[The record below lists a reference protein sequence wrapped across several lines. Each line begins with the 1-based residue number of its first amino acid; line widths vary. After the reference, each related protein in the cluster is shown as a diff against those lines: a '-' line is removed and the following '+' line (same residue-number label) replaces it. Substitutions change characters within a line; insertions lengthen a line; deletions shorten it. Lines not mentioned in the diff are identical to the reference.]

1 MDMEHHLAARALC
14 LWMGIAAGSSVQAGI
29 TAIKCWTNGEGVRE
43 CGNAVPTEYAQ
54 QGHTVYN
61 DQGVQV
67 GTHQRAKS
75 GEELAEEQRL
85 AALQA
90 EDKRKAEEVAKADRV
105 LLETFSS
112 EDDLILARDGK
123 LSAIDG
129 QIRLLESHIHKS
141 EADLERRRVLVKAI
155 EQRGQ
160 KPAGQI
166 LADIESTR
174 GQIAAHRASI
184 ESKRR
189 EQGTIRQRFDQDL
202 ERFRKLAAQR

>member
-1 MDMEHHLAARALC
+1 MDMEHRLAARALC
-14 LWMGIAAGSSVQAGI
+14 LWMGIAAGSPVQAGI

-90 EDKRKAEEVAKADRV
+90 EEKRKTEEVAKADRV
-105 LLETFSS
+105 FLETFGS

-123 LSAIDG
+123 VSAIDG

-141 EADLERRRVLVKAI
+141 EADLGRRMVLVKSI
-155 EQRGQ
+155 EQRVLFLYYNV
-160 KPAGQI
+160 

-174 GQIAAHRASI
+174 AQIAAHQANI

-189 EQGTIRQRFDQDL
+189 EQDTIRRRFDQDL
-202 ERFRKLAAQR
+202 ERFRKLAVQR

>member
-1 MDMEHHLAARALC
+1 MHMEHRLAARALC
-14 LWMGIAAGSSVQAGI
+14 FWMGIAAASPVQAGT

-61 DQGVQV
+61 DHGVQV

-85 AALQA
+85 AAAQA
-90 EDKRKAEEVAKADRV
+90 EEKRKTEEVAKADRV
-105 LLETFSS
+105 LLETFGS

-123 LSAIDG
+123 VSAIDG

-141 EADLERRRVLVKAI
+141 EADLERRMVLIKSI

-174 GQIAAHRASI
+174 AQIEAHHANI
-184 ESKRR
+184 KSKRR
-189 EQGTIRQRFDQDL
+189 EQDTIRQRFDQDL
-202 ERFRKLAAQR
+202 ERFRKLTAER

>member
-1 MDMEHHLAARALC
+1 MHMEHRLAARALC
-14 LWMGIAAGSSVQAGI
+14 LWMGIAVGSPVQGGT
-29 TAIKCWTNGEGVRE
+29 TAIKCWTNDEGVRE

-61 DQGVQV
+61 DHGVQV

-85 AALQA
+85 AAAQA
-90 EDKRKAEEVAKADRV
+90 EEKRKTEEVARADRV
-105 LLETFSS
+105 LLETFGS

-141 EADLERRRVLVKAI
+141 EADLERRMVLVKSI

-160 KPAGQI
+160 RPAEQI
-166 LADIESTR
+166 LADIESTPA
-174 GQIAAHRASI
+174 QIAAHQANI

-189 EQGTIRQRFDQDL
+189 EQDTIRRRFDQDL
-202 ERFRKLAAQR
+202 ERFRKLAAER

>member
-1 MDMEHHLAARALC
+1 MHMEHRLAARALC
-14 LWMGIAAGSSVQAGI
+14 FWMGIAAASPVQAGT

-61 DQGVQV
+61 DHGVQV

-85 AALQA
+85 AAAQA
-90 EDKRKAEEVAKADRV
+90 EEKRKTEEVAKADRV
-105 LLETFSS
+105 LLETFGS

-123 LSAIDG
+123 VSAIDG

-141 EADLERRRVLVKAI
+141 EADLERRMVLIKSI

-174 GQIAAHRASI
+174 AQIEAHHANI

-189 EQGTIRQRFDQDL
+189 EQDTIRRRFDQDL

>member
-1 MDMEHHLAARALC
+1 MRQC
-14 LWMGIAAGSSVQAGI
+14 RVQI
-29 TAIKCWTNGEGVRE
+29 E
-43 CGNAVPTEYAQ
+43 
-54 QGHTVYN
+54 
-61 DQGVQV
+61 
-67 GTHQRAKS
+67 THQRAKS

-85 AALQA
+85 AAVQA
-90 EDKRKAEEVAKADRV
+90 EDKRKTEEVAKADRV

-141 EADLERRRVLVKAI
+141 EADLERRMVLVESI
-155 EQRGQ
+155 EQRSQ
-160 KPAGQI
+160 RPAEQV

-174 GQIAAHRASI
+174 GQIAAHRADI

-189 EQGTIRQRFDQDL
+189 EQDTIRRRFDQDL

>member
-1 MDMEHHLAARALC
+1 MHIEHRLAARVLC
-14 LWMGIAAGSSVQAGI
+14 LWMGIVAGSPVQAGT

-43 CGNAVPTEYAQ
+43 CGNAVPAEYAQ
-54 QGHTVYN
+54 KGHTVYN
-61 DQGVQV
+61 DHGVQV
-67 GTHQRAKS
+67 GAQHRAKS
-75 GEELAEEQRL
+75 AEELAEEERL
-85 AALQA
+85 AALKA
-90 EDKRKAEEVAKADRV
+90 EEKRKAEEVQRADRV
-105 LLETFSS
+105 LLETFGS
-112 EDDLILARDGK
+112 EDDLILALDGK

-141 EADLERRRVLVKAI
+141 EADLERRMVLVKSI

-160 KPAGQI
+160 RPAAQI

-174 GQIAAHRASI
+174 GQIAAHQANI

-189 EQGTIRQRFDQDL
+189 EQDTIRRRFDQDL